1 MLKYTVRMPIL
12 RFLVLS
18 LWITLATFGHI
29 AKSSQ
34 AYAQK
39 ADDIYDSLTVQDI
52 KDILEKR
59 DKNQDRINGSDDANN
74 QMPPGTVIVYVT
86 SDKNY
91 GKMKILQYGYNLT
104 VGWTTYRPDGSVIS
118 NAGKLLIQG
127 TFSYDLDYGVQGGR
141 QGGKFKAD
149 FWWEQV
155 DRITRYLMPQNGAMF
170 ALVGHFEGGEQ
181 K

>member
-1 MLKYTVRMPIL
+1 MLNYTAKMPGL

-34 AYAQK
+34 DYTQK
-39 ADDIYDSLTVQDI
+39 DGDIYDSLTVQDI
-52 KDILEKR
+52 KDILEKW
-59 DKNQDRINGSDDANN
+59 DKNQDRIDGSDDANN
-74 QMPPGTVIVYVT
+74 QIPAGTVIVYVT

-91 GKMKILQYGYNLT
+91 GKLKILKYGYNLT
-104 VGWTTYRPDGSVIS
+104 VGWTTYSPDGSVVS

-127 TFSYDLDYGVQGGR
+127 TCTYDLDYGGQG
-141 QGGKFKAD
+141 KIVMSKVD

-155 DRITRYLMPQNGAMF
+155 DHKIRYLVSQNGAMF
-170 ALVGHFEGGEQ
+170 ALVGRFEEREQ